1 MESPPKKSDT
11 YVPERQKPTGSTQG
25 AKGFIRPVELILAA
39 PIPRVFLHSPYM
51 QRSIVLTQRQEWSI
65 GRSKDC
71 DIVLPDRW
79 ASRHHSIIRV
89 DPQKGYHLVD
99 NKSMNGSFV
108 NNQRVFDPHLLK
120 HGDRVMVGETEL
132 EFVWINSGTTP
143 PPTCNES
150 KCILMTHSS
159 RTQGEMWRELLNSQG
174 LSTIWA
180 TSHFE
185 LEKVMAHI
193 ESLNDS
199 PDLLLLDLGMPKTN
213 PYDFCRR
220 YHETYPN
227 LQVIL
232 LSGMRQLVHDSECKW
247 AMNQGATALL
257 PGLPRENLFG
267 DLTRIT
273 ERLQTIFKGIDWHQM
288 NAEALTSTLLK
299 LQEAVDSDLSG
310 IIL

>member
-1 MESPPKKSDT
+1 MESPSKKSDT
-11 YVPERQKPTGSTQG
+11 YVPEFQKPTGSSQG

-39 PIPRVFLHSPYM
+39 PVPRVLLHSPYM
-51 QRSIVLTQRQEWSI
+51 QRSIVLSQQQEWTI

-71 DIVLPDRW
+71 GIVLPDRW

-89 DPQKGYHLVD
+89 DPQKGYYLVD

-108 NNQRVFDPHLLK
+108 NNQRVEQSYFLK
-120 HGDRVMVGETEL
+120 HGDRIMVGETEL
-132 EFVWINSGTTP
+132 EFVWLKSESVP
-143 PPTCNES
+143 PPSPHES
-150 KCILMTHSS
+150 KFILMTHSS

-174 LSTIWA
+174 LSTTWA

-185 LEKVMAHI
+185 LEQVMAHI
-193 ESLNDS
+193 ESLNGS
-199 PDLLLLDLGMPKTN
+199 PNLLLLDLGMPKTN

-220 YHETYPN
+220 YHETYPD

-232 LSGMRQLVHDSECKW
+232 LSGMRQSVHDSECKW
-247 AMNQGATALL
+247 AINQGATALL
-257 PGLPRENLFG
+257 PGLPRENLFA

-273 ERLQTIFKGIDWHQM
+273 ERLQTIFKCLAWDQI

-299 LQEAVDSDLSG
+299 LQEAVDSELSG